1 MKTKKFKKRIY
12 GPIQVICLHLKVQ
25 LVMPY
30 LKEIREKKNE
40 FTLQCKSLTVNFS
53 LDEKFFY
60 ILLSVLLNIS
70 SFFFNGNFS

>member
-1 MKTKKFKKRIY
+1 MKTKKFKKKIY

-40 FTLQCKSLTVNFS
+40 FTLQCKSLPVNFS
-53 LDEKFFY
+53 LDEKCFY
-60 ILLSVLLNIS
+60 ILLSVVLNIS
-70 SFFFNGNFS
+70 SSFFNGNFS